1 SSGMEHIG
9 LILRENEQAST
20 LRMALYALC
29 APLRRSISYQKHD
42 TLKVIGMALGAN
54 PVGVEFAFADQT
66 GIILDV
72 EVERKRDRDY
82 RNGAHGLPHLGTSF
96 MIRKRQ
102 SGTDSYATPVPSD
115 S

>member
-1 SSGMEHIG
+1 MPIS

-20 LRMALYALC
+20 LRMALDVLC
-29 APLRRSISYQKHD
+29 VPPGRSISYQKHD
-42 TLKVIGMALGAN
+42 TLKVICMTFGAN

-96 MIRKRQ
+96 IIPERQ